1 LAEGVEFVESPFGG
15 CVQVGL
21 DDGEVGEALQ
31 GAPAA
36 AGGALLD
43 LDGPARALRFIV
55 RERHREIRGKPQ
67 DHVFEPSEP
76 RDEGAGLVGELGVFA
91 LVVGVASG
99 ECSQVVVADLL
110 QRGFVEAVGATI
122 TGLVGGAVGFQ
133 QGVGHRLRP

>member
-1 LAEGVEFVESPFGG
+1 
-15 CVQVGL
+15 
-21 DDGEVGEALQ
+21 
-31 GAPAA
+31 
-36 AGGALLD
+36 LLD

-110 QRGFVEAVGATI
+110 QRGFVEGSYSAVAAHLGGTFRAT
-122 TGLVGGAVGFQ
+122 ASA
-133 QGVGHRLRP
+133 